1 MGSTIKYLSEDASQ
15 KNIYYCGVEGTRW
28 LSELNLNHEFKFVQ
42 NPSEISEENFY
53 ILKDD
58 YNCDYFTDSLI
69 DLCKI
74 KKANVYQD
82 YGRFYLLEANCIK

>member
-15 KNIYYCGVEGTRW
+15 KYILLYVEGTRW

-58 YNCDYFTDSLI
+58 YNCDYFTNSLI

-82 YGRFYLLEANCIK
+82 YGGFIFRG